1 VKARIVP
8 DNPFTCPPSLAV
20 NPENQKYPKLKSH
33 SIEKIQKAVNVKP
46 QEVATVVLSF
56 VYFFCL
62 LCSYYI
68 LRPVRD
74 EMGVLGGIEN
84 LQWLFTGTFIVMLLV
99 VPLFGA
105 AAARFP
111 RRTLLPGVYLFFIA
125 NILLFAVLVKIAPSA
140 RAIPYAFFI
149 WVSVFNLFVVS
160 VFWSF
165 MADIF
170 SNQQAKR
177 LFAVIAA
184 GGSAGA
190 ICGPLLTAFL
200 AQRLGIGNLLF
211 MSAGFLLIAT
221 VCVTVLGRLATNG
234 EPQNQA
240 AALGGKA
247 WEGLQ
252 NVLKSPYLLG
262 ICVYIF
268 LFTTLSTFLY
278 FMQAE
283 LVRDAFE
290 SSERRTAVFATIDLA
305 VNALTIILQLFV
317 TSRLITRFGLPV
329 TLALIPGLLI
339 LGFIGLGLL
348 PTLVVLVAI
357 QVTRRA
363 GNYAITKPAREI
375 LFTVVKR
382 EDKYKSK
389 SFIDTVVY
397 RGGDALSGWLYA
409 GLAALGLGLAG
420 IAGIGAGLA
429 IIWLIVGVK
438 LGQRHDGLAQ
448 RIQPATVS
456 SALTE

>member
-1 VKARIVP
+1 MHELGGLKDGIQRA
-8 DNPFTCPPSLAV
+8 DN
-20 NPENQKYPKLKSH
+20 EYIKLKH
-33 SIEKIQKAVNVKP
+33 PTIEKIQKAVNVRP
-46 QEVATVVLSF
+46 QEVVAVVLSF

-62 LCSYYI
+62 LCGYYI

-84 LQWLFTGTFIVMLLV
+84 LQWLFTGTFIVMLVV
-99 VPLFGA
+99 VPIFGA
-105 AAARFP
+105 AVAKFP
-111 RRTLLPGVYLFFIA
+111 RRTLLPGVYLFFVF
-125 NILLFAVLVKIAPSA
+125 NILLFAALIKIAPSVSA
-140 RAIPYAFFI
+140 VPYAFFI

-170 SNQQAKR
+170 SSQQAKR

-211 MSAGFLLIAT
+211 ISAGFLLVAT
-221 VCVTVLGRLATNG
+221 VCVMTLGREATNG
-234 EPQNQA
+234 ESQV

-290 SSERRTAVFATIDLA
+290 NSERRTAVFATIDLA

-317 TSRLITRFGLPV
+317 TSRLITRFGLPAA
-329 TLALIPGLLI
+329 LALIPGLLI
-339 LGFIGLGLL
+339 LGFMGLGLL
-348 PTLVVLVAI
+348 PTLAVLIGI
-357 QVTRRA
+357 QISRRA
-363 GNYAITKPAREI
+363 GNYAIAKPAREI
-375 LFTVVKR
+375 LFTVLNR

-389 SFIDTVVY
+389 NFIDTVVY
-397 RGGDALSGWLYA
+397 RGGDALSGWFYA
-409 GLAALGLGLAG
+409 GLATFLGLGLAT
-420 IAGIGAGLA
+420 IAGIGAVLA
-429 IIWLIVGVK
+429 IIWLVVGVN
-438 LGQRHDGLAQ
+438 LGQRHNGFAQ
-448 RIQPATVS
+448 NLQPATVS
-456 SALTE
+456 SILRE